1 MTNKIQIM
9 MGVTVL
15 SVFSIILTGCGSKK
29 TTPVQQTAP
38 VQQAPDLLPMGQR
51 PLQTATTALISIKN
65 RRFLPS
71 VIAAQVGD
79 TVKWTNEDSVP
90 HTVVGIELNSARLAP
105 GESYQAVV
113 TKAGTIDY
121 TCGIHPDM
129 KGQIKVQ
136 PAP

>member
-1 MTNKIQIM
+1 MTNKIQIL
-9 MGVTVL
+9 MGVAVL
-15 SVFSIILTGCGSKK
+15 GVFAIILTGCGSKK
-29 TTPVQQTAP
+29 TTPVQPATP
-38 VQQAPDLLPMGQR
+38 IQQAPDLLPMGQR
-51 PLQTATTALISIKN
+51 PLQTATTVLVSIKN

-79 TVKWTNEDSVP
+79 TIKWTNEDSMP
-90 HTVVGIELNSARLAP
+90 HTVVGTELNSPRLAP

-113 TKAGTIDY
+113 TKAGTYDY
-121 TCGIHPDM
+121 ACGIHPDM